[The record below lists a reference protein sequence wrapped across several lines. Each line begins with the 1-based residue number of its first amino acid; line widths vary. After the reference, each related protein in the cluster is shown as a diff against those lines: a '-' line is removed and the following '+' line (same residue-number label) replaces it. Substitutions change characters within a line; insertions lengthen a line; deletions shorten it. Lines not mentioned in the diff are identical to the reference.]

1 MNALLTLLSWS
12 VPMSFFLCLL
22 LGFAE
27 SLIFRKLVHL
37 QYDSHRQSW
46 EQDGRPIGPL
56 FYPPQTK
63 TWGGWLVRWSSR
75 RASSRRRSAWLFAT
89 PAWIREDSRALHL
102 LFWMRAM
109 RVGSF
114 AVFFLEVGVLLAF
127 TGLVGE

>member
-1 MNALLTLLSWS
+1 MNALLTLLNLS
-12 VPMSFFLCLL
+12 VPLSFFLVLL

-27 SLIFRKLVHL
+27 SHIFRKLVRL
-37 QYDSHRQSW
+37 QHDSHRQSW

-56 FYPPQTK
+56 FSPPQTK

-89 PAWIREDSRALHL
+89 PAWIREDSRALRL

-109 RVGSF
+109 RVGKF
-114 AVFFLEVGVLLAF
+114 AVPLLEVGVLLAF
-127 TGLVGE
+127 IGLVGE